1 MQTLKIST
9 DRRNTLVNITTEVQR
24 LVRES
29 GVKRGICTVQ
39 CPHTTGAITVQEGYD
54 PDVARDILQ
63 TLERLVPHQGDYRHG
78 EGNSDSHIKALLTGN
93 AQTLAIEY
101 GELQLGRWQ
110 QVFFCEYDG
119 PRHRN
124 VWVQIVAQQEAPREN
139 KNGN

>member
-9 DRRNTLVNITTEVQR
+9 DRRNALVNITTEVQR

-39 CPHTTGAITVQEGYD
+39 CPHTTGGITVQEGYD

-78 EGNSDSHIKALLTGN
+78 EGNSDSHIKALMTGN
-93 AQTLAIEY
+93 SQSLAIEY

-110 QVFFCEYDG
+110 QVFFCEFDG

-124 VWVQIVAQQEAPREN
+124 VWVQILAQPEAPRES